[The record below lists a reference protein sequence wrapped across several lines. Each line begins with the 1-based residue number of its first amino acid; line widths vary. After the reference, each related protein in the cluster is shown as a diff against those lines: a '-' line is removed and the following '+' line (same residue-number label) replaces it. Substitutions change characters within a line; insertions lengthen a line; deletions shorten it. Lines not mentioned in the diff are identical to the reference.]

1 MIDGQKRSR
10 EQEPQPGLEVKL
22 EEEQEQ
28 GWRNLDSSK
37 SERQCRAAAAQ
48 TPGSAG
54 EIMDA
59 LSLSLYFSPPISLHV
74 SSMSLYLLS
83 TDEELRKK
91 VSSTLFFL
99 KTSL

>member
-59 LSLSLYFSPPISLHV
+59 LSLSISLLP
-74 SSMSLYLLS
+74 SLSMLALCLS
-83 TDEELRKK
+83 TSSLLMRNCEKK
-91 VSSTLFFL
+91 LVRLCFFF
-99 KTSL
+99 